1 MNRKTFLISLTI
13 SLALALILFGVALA
27 ASKTDTNGPDSPDCY
42 MGITIIKKTEPSGG
56 TGFGFTSDRSGDTWW
71 GENFSLADNGERNYT
86 NVGYD
91 KTYTITETTI
101 PNDWHLKKISCTDS
115 NTKGYTNH
123 LTYNYTSNSVS
134 FFVPE
139 YYYVTC
145 IFTNVKQMDYG
156 DLPDTAIGGPPYNM
170 TTWDEDGARHYPGDL
185 FLGASIDAES
195 DGQPDSGATGDD
207 TNASSDEDGV
217 ARLGQWGTDPS
228 GKGTLRFTVTG
239 GAGCLFGWL
248 DYANESTHDLGAD
261 GKFSTFTYKN
271 DNKVYDEYIIQNVYV
286 HPGTNDIL
294 FDLPTDFGNLVTFS
308 RFRLFTLSEGGCHS
322 SAPSD
327 ISSPTIVSVPKYFGF
342 ANNGEVEDYSWA
354 FGPTAI
360 TLQSFEGVA
369 TNSSLGAL
377 MVILLGAAVLGLVWR
392 ILRNA
397 HG

>member
-27 ASKTDTNGPDSPDCY
+27 ASKTDTNGPDSPDCNTK
-42 MGITIIKKTEPSGG
+42 ITIIKNTEPSGG
-56 TGFGFTSDRSGDTWW
+56 TGFWFTSDRSGDTTW
-71 GENFSLADNGERNYT
+71 GENFSLNDGQSKIYSALTYN
-86 NVGYD
+86 
-91 KTYTITETTI
+91 KIYTITETTV
-101 PNDWHLKKISCTDS
+101 PTDWQLKKVSCS
-115 NTKGYTNH
+115 ATNNYG
-123 LTYNYTSNSVS
+123 TPKSDVTFNYTANGVS
-134 FFVPE
+134 FYLPD
-139 YYYVTC
+139 YRYVTC
-145 IFTNVKQMDYG
+145 TFTNVKQMDYG
-156 DLPDTAIGGPPYNM
+156 DLPASYGM
-170 TTWDEDGARHYPGDL
+170 TSYADNGARHYPGNL
-185 FLGASIDAES
+185 YLGASIDAEW
-195 DGQPDSGATGDD
+195 DGQPNSGATGDD

-217 ARLGQWGTDPS
+217 ARLGQWGTNPS

-239 GAGCLFGWL
+239 GDGCLFGWL
-248 DYANESTHDLGAD
+248 DYANESTGDLGAD
-261 GKFSTFTYKN
+261 GKFSTFTYVG
-271 DNKVYDEYIIQNVYV
+271 DNTVYDEYIIQNEYV
-286 HPGTNDIL
+286 HSGTNDIL

-308 RFRLFTLSEGGCHS
+308 RFRLFTLSEGGCQAS

-327 ISSPTIVSVPKYFGF
+327 VSSPTIVSVPKYFGF

-369 TNSSLGAL
+369 TNSSLGTL

>member
-27 ASKTDTNGPDSPDCY
+27 ASKTDTNGPDSPDCDNR
-42 MGITIIKKTEPSGG
+42 INVTKVTEPSGG
-56 TGFGFTSDRSGDTWW
+56 TDFSFTLTKPGTTWSYNYPLIDDQETKSKETDAWALFTLTEASKAGYQLKSISCSGPSGTLFTYDLP
-71 GENFSLADNGERNYT
+71 NNKVNIDLRNYINGT
-86 NVGYD
+86 
-91 KTYTITETTI
+91 
-101 PNDWHLKKISCTDS
+101 
-115 NTKGYTNH
+115 
-123 LTYNYTSNSVS
+123 
-134 FFVPE
+134 
-139 YYYVTC
+139 VTC
-145 IFTNVKQMDYG
+145 TFTNVKQMDYG
-156 DLPDTAIGGPPYNM
+156 DLPASYGM
-170 TTWDEDGARHYPGDL
+170 TSYADNGARHYPGIL
-185 FLGASIDAES
+185 YLGTSIDAEW
-195 DGQPDSGATGDD
+195 DGQPNSGATGDD

-217 ARLGQWGTDPS
+217 ARLGQWGTEPS

-239 GAGCLFGWL
+239 GDGCLFGWL
-248 DYANESTHDLGAD
+248 DYANESTGDLGAD

-286 HPGTNDIL
+286 HSGTNDIL

-308 RFRLFTLSEGGCHS
+308 RFRLFTLSEGGCQAS